1 MHPQQLAA
9 SFKISMLRARW
20 GHSVEQ
26 VPQGKGKT
34 RARDYFTALNW
45 YTAGAMD
52 FPSRA
57 GKITSILSLLPAL
70 ITKNVACETINWV
83 IWAGKS

>member
-1 MHPQQLAA
+1 MHQ
-9 SFKISMLRARW
+9 ARW

-45 YTAGAMD
+45 YTAGATD
-52 FPSRA
+52 FPFRA
-57 GKITSILSLLPAL
+57 ETLASTLSLLPAL
-70 ITKNVACETINWV
+70 ITKNATCEAINWM
-83 IWAGKS
+83 IWAEKN